1 MKSKKTAILMLIGF
15 LTGFGVYNL
24 LVFTIAK
31 EYAKG
36 FWVAYTF
43 TVIAFLIQAFLPL
56 YLCRDEGI
64 KRSSSLGIPLIV
76 FSILYFAIQMIAGV
90 LLMCFKGSVVLN
102 LAIGALILAGFI
114 WQAVSSLFAVDYV
127 TREGNR
133 IKDETNN
140 IYKITMIATNLYNEE
155 VDEEKKE
162 LLKKVV
168 DALRFAD
175 PISSTDEIKKLDTD
189 IMIALNEINTGV
201 KNESAD
207 AFKTATDKVVKLI
220 SRRNNLCAL
229 SK

>member
-1 MKSKKTAILMLIGF
+1 MKSKKSAILMLIGF

-31 EYAKG
+31 EYSKG
-36 FWVAYTF
+36 FWVAYAF

-76 FSILYFAIQMIAGV
+76 FSIIYFAIQMIAGV
-90 LLMCFKGSVVLN
+90 LLMCFKGSVILN
-102 LAIGALILAGFI
+102 LVIGALILAGFI
-114 WQAVSSLFAVDYV
+114 WQAIASLSAVNYV
-127 TREGNR
+127 TQETNR

-140 IYKITMIATNLYNEE
+140 IYKMTMIATNLYNEVADE
-155 VDEEKKE
+155 EEKK

-168 DALRFAD
+168 DALQFAD
-175 PISSTDEIKKLDTD
+175 PISSTEEIKMLDAN
-189 IMIALNEINTGV
+189 IMIALNEISEGV

-207 AFKTATDKVVKLI
+207 TFKAATDKVVKLV
-220 SRRNNLCAL
+220 SRRNKLCAL